1 MNFTQPQSSPTR
13 RWSPFRTDPACTKD
27 LSTLIVSNQTLSRKE
42 TGPFARS
49 RPLDEQFFDD
59 ALLDQVRRNS
69 LERVAGKATEAIEPL
84 RKAYVFADRMLGVQ
98 HSETLR
104 ARAIWEEARDKA
116 ALAKLRFREGARVKV
131 LAGPHAG
138 KSGIVERLLLNHLHA
153 YVIQPHEGE
162 AFQAADDQVQAI
174 AG

>member
-1 MNFTQPQSSPTR
+1 LTASGAASQNRRDNAYLEVASSDEPLE
-13 RWSPFRTDPACTKD
+13 SP
-27 LSTLIVSNQTLSRKE
+27 LSKRDYEFQVKNPDGMKSE
-42 TGPFARS
+42 WVAFCYP
-49 RPLDEQFFDD
+49 FDD

-138 KSGIVERLLLNHLHA
+138 KSGIVQIRRYMLHA
-153 YVIQPHEGE
+153 L
-162 AFQAADDQVQAI
+162 
-174 AG
+174 